1 MKEFNFNY
9 QASKNYKKKLVY
21 FLKSLSNVEI
31 GGARLYDGLGNNYIQ
46 NPNEIAELVF
56 FLKSYEKKK

>member
-1 MKEFNFNY
+1 MKEFNFNF

-46 NPNEIAELVF
+46 NPYEIAELIF
-56 FLKSYEKKK
+56 F